1 MIVEITLSI
10 TALCL
15 LIGLYLRRNYGKLEK
30 LGIPVM
36 PPTLLFGSEPFMMHK
51 TRYIDLDME
60 NFRRFGK
67 IWGSYSMS
75 QPWVNVVDPEMIKVI
90 TIIGL
95 ELNINFIF
103 KAIAVKN
110 FDNFPAHSFTIN
122 DQKFRTL
129 DTAWGEEWK
138 DLRFAFF
145 ILCNE

>member
-90 TIIGL
+90 TIIG
-95 ELNINFIF
+95 
-103 KAIAVKN
+103 
-110 FDNFPAHSFTIN
+110 
-122 DQKFRTL
+122 
-129 DTAWGEEWK
+129 
-138 DLRFAFF
+138 
-145 ILCNE
+145 